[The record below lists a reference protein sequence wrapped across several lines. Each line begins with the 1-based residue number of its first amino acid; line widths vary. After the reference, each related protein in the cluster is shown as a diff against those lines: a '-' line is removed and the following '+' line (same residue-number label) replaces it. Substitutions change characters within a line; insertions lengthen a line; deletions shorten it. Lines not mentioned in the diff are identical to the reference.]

1 MENIGFHLCF
11 PLLTTG
17 SRPSCVMEKAD
28 AAPCLRGKLQPLPS
42 QCFLVPLGEEPT
54 ASASRGLP
62 QI

>member
-1 MENIGFHLCF
+1 MDTIGFDLCI

-17 SRPSCVMEKAD
+17 SQHSCTMERAD
-28 AAPCLRGKLQPLPS
+28 TGPCPREKQQPLLS
-42 QCFLVPLGEEPT
+42 QHFLVPMGEDPA